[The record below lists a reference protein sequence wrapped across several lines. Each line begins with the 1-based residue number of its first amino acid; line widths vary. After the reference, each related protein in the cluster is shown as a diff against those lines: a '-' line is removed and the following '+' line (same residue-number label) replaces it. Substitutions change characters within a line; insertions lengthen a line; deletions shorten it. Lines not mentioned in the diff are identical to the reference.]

1 MTSKHRGKNEGS
13 VFQLPS
19 GKWRAQVNQA
29 GNRVS
34 KNTST
39 KAEALAWIRK
49 MQTHMDQ
56 GFDLEG
62 SLITVEEYLPEWLEN
77 RKLSLRDKTAFQY
90 SKIIKN
96 HILPFIG
103 KVRLR
108 DLKLQGIEQYYSQLI
123 QAGRGVRTIRIVHNI
138 LHGSLEKAVRYGLV
152 MYNPTIGATLPRYH
166 HEEMK
171 VLEENQVIQF
181 LIAAQDSPHYALFYI
196 AITTG
201 MRMGELFGLKW
212 SDIQWFAGAIHVQR
226 QIQYVPG
233 HGRCFVETKTKAGN
247 RTIKLGEGSLDV
259 LRHHKEYQEMQKNRA
274 GDRWR
279 EQELVFPTS
288 VGTPGD
294 ASNIRLDLNRILDSA
309 NLPRVRFHDLR
320 HTAASLL
327 LNNKIPVIVVSQML
341 GHSKPSVT
349 LDIYAHVFHDTQGE
363 AARMMDKL
371 VTPILVE
378 IPPVKQKATKNR

>member
-1 MTSKHRGKNEGS
+1 MYY
-13 VFQLPS
+13 L
-19 GKWRAQVNQA
+19 
-29 GNRVS
+29 
-34 KNTST
+34 
-39 KAEALAWIRK
+39 
-49 MQTHMDQ
+49 
-56 GFDLEG
+56 FD
-62 SLITVEEYLPEWLEN
+62 
-77 RKLSLRDKTAFQY
+77 
-90 SKIIKN
+90 
-96 HILPFIG
+96 

-108 DLKLQGIEQYYSQLI
+108 DLKLQGIEQYYSQFI
-123 QAGRGVRTIRIVHNI
+123 QAGRGVRTIRVVHNI

-152 MYNPTIGATLPRYH
+152 MYNPTIGATLSRYH

-171 VLEENQVIQF
+171 VLEENQVTQF
-181 LIAAQDSPHYALFYI
+181 LIAAQDSPRYALFYI

-259 LRHHKEYQEMQKNRA
+259 LRYHKEYQEMQKTRA
-274 GDRWR
+274 GDRWQ

-327 LNNKIPVIVVSQML
+327 LNNKIPVIIVSQML

-349 LDIYAHVFHDTQGE
+349 LDIYAHVFHDTQG
-363 AARMMDKL
+363 
-371 VTPILVE
+371 
-378 IPPVKQKATKNR
+378 KQRG